1 LGDQY
6 GNARFVC
13 DVWRVGVEVEV
24 AIQVERGKIRAAIEK
39 LMGNNEGKDVR
50 ERMKNLKELAAKGI
64 KVSGPSHTAFLNLV
78 DLILSFEIKHLFE
91 TCNSCWYE
99 SVDMYFVVS
108 SFHIIEEREV
118 ILAPLIMDEL

>member
-1 LGDQY
+1 M
-6 GNARFVC
+6 
-13 DVWRVGVEVEV
+13 